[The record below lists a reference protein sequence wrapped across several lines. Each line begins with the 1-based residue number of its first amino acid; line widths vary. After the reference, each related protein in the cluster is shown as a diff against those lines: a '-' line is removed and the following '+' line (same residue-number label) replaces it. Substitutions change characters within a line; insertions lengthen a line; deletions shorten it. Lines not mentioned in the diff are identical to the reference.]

1 MSKSLGPCVR
11 PSASAIAPDATL
23 NAVTIAVGRRWGA
36 CTSTRTM
43 RGGSRGMASGP
54 ARTIANAWAS
64 TTTVIQTFSIGCS
77 RIAFG
82 MPTRNG
88 GSGNSERPLSNFA
101 RFAQVLHRSGL
112 LQRVRLV
119 VGARRHQNKRRALR
133 WRKSRARQ
141 RRQ

>member
-1 MSKSLGPCVR
+1 VVSEVLPSENYLTSVPQGDIERCPHCGWQALGCLHFDPN
-11 PSASAIAPDATL
+11 DA
-23 NAVTIAVGRRWGA
+23 RRQ
-36 CTSTRTM
+36 
-43 RGGSRGMASGP
+43 
-54 ARTIANAWAS
+54 AWNGKWPREDDLAS
-64 TTTVIQTFSIGCS
+64 TATVIQTFSIGCS

-88 GSGNSERPLSNFA
+88 GSGDSERPLSNFA

-133 WRKSRARQ
+133 WTKSRARQ